1 MEEETIP
8 CVEAFNSFTHHL
20 FTKYLNAYSCW
31 AVTKAEGSV
40 SSGHHRLLNQHDL
53 SAMWSDVLS
62 EEVPGKCNGSTS
74 PGAPTM
80 AEGLGSPMGEEVA
93 FQLMQ
98 SMSKT

>member
-53 SAMWSDVLS
+53 SAM
-62 EEVPGKCNGSTS
+62 
-74 PGAPTM
+74 
-80 AEGLGSPMGEEVA
+80 
-93 FQLMQ
+93 
-98 SMSKT
+98 